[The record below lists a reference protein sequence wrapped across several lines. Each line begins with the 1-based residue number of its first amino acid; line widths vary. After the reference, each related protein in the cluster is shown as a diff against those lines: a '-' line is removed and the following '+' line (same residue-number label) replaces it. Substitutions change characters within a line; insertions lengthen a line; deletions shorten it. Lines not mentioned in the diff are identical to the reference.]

1 VIKLEGMT
9 LEKLQ
14 VIIEAYTKPYRD
26 EMEKVKK
33 QTTSTTSHVERQ
45 TSKMASSF
53 RKIAGVVVAA
63 LSITALIA
71 FGKSCIQ
78 LGSDLAEVQ
87 NVVDVTFGSMS
98 KQVDAFSK
106 NAITQFGLSELTA
119 KKYMGTYGAMAK
131 SFGVTGEAGY
141 QMSAAITG
149 LTGDVASFYNLS
161 TDEAYTKLKSIF
173 TGETESLKELGVVM
187 TQTALDQYAL
197 SNGYGKTTAK
207 MTEQEKVMLRY
218 QFVMSSLSDA
228 SGDFARTSK
237 SWANQVRVL
246 QLQFQSL
253 KATIGQGLIN
263 AFTPVIQVINT
274 VLARLQTLASYF
286 KAFTVALFGDA
297 GGSSDA
303 LSDTAESS
311 GTVADN
317 LSDAADSA
325 KKLKDYSLGIDEL
338 NVLNADD
345 SSGSGSGTGSDS
357 SLDFGSMS
365 GELFSDVTVNPAI
378 EEAAQRV
385 KDLLE
390 AIKTA
395 AEPTREAL
403 QRLWDEGFAKL
414 GTFVWTGLK
423 DFYNEFLVPLGK
435 WTLGTG
441 IPMFADAVND
451 FLLKV
456 DWQSIND
463 ALKNFWKALE
473 PFAEN
478 VGTGLLKF
486 FRDLLDVGASF
497 INTIIPGGLN
507 GIASA
512 LKRIDPDQAESIGYG
527 IGLIATSLSALKLV
541 WTGFKGADNLLKFLD
556 KLFLFIATPSF
567 GITLTLAIIG
577 GTVAAYITALDKLKE
592 YKDNPVKVQAEWE
605 ENKEESI
612 KKNKW
617 GMGNRYA
624 QQADATDAYLND
636 NAYVKQFEYIKTKL
650 HELFNPDQETLDKS
664 ASNIMSRFGQQ
675 ANATEFWK
683 KFFSP
688 DEDTIKKS
696 ANNTMSRFG
705 QQMAATEFWT
715 EVFNKFKIWCSQ
727 KWDGVEI
734 WYNTNV
740 APWFTA
746 EKWNSLYDPLKTSL
760 KKKWDETVGVWG
772 SDIQI
777 WWDDKVSPW
786 FTRDKWN
793 SVYEGI
799 KTSLKNT
806 WDSTVS
812 QWSADVSS
820 WWGENVSPWFTAQK
834 WSELYKTIKE
844 ELKSTWDNTAGVWKT
859 DIDSWWNK
867 NVSPWFTIQKW
878 SDLYESIKTQ
888 LKQKWTETSDEWRTN
903 LTDWWDVDVS
913 PWFTLKKW
921 LNLYDSVKSSLKTK
935 WNDTVEV
942 WKTDLGNWWTND
954 VSPWFTLKQWT
965 DMMARVPDAFRDIFK
980 AAVNAAREQFNK
992 LIDWLNDKFYVSF
1005 DGLEIGGI
1013 EVFPAFDVQLFTI
1026 PHIPALAD
1034 GGMLNAGQLFIANE
1048 AGPELV
1054 GKYGSKSGVVN
1065 NDQIVDAVSEGVAVA
1080 VANVMTAF
1088 QDSGSSDSSDINLVV
1103 DGRTLA
1109 TVQANTQK
1117 RSGFSL
1123 RRTRTV

>member
-1 VIKLEGMT
+1 MPDQEVVKLEGMT

-26 EMEKVKK
+26 ELEKVKK

-197 SNGYGKTTAK
+197 NNGFGKTTAK

-218 QFVMSSLSDA
+218 RFVMSSLSDA

-274 VLARLQTLASYF
+274 VLAKLQTLASYF

-303 LSDTAESS
+303 LSDAAGSS

-338 NVLNADD
+338 NVLNAED

-357 SLDFGSMS
+357 SLDFGDLTKDWTEALVPDASELINKICQAFKNGDYQLAGVYIGEGITNALNS
-365 GELFSDVTVNPAI
+365 IDWLSIYFATGEFGQGLAEFLNGLISPELFGAVGKTIAGALNTALYAALSFGETFDWSNFGRSIASGVNNFFSTYDFAATGRAMSTFVLGLLDTLTVAVENTDWGKIGSQIGTFLNNLDWKTILAKTGKLIVDGLLAAIVTYMNSASTAPVETAIVTYLVLAVGSISPAVI
-378 EEAAQRV
+378 V
-385 KDLLE
+385 KALWKK
-390 AIKTA
+390 ITA
-395 AEPTREAL
+395 AVTAV
-403 QRLWDEGFAKL
+403 FAGGISIPSL
-414 GTFVWTGLK
+414 AMTFGTFVLSNGSTPAIQVIGSEIIEIVEAFIREKFGQRVLDAMGESLWIVSGTALGLS
-423 DFYNEFLVPLGK
+423 LGGPIGAVVGFILGAITKEMMK
-435 WTLGTG
+435 WEPGT
-441 IPMFADAVND
+441 FWENFTNKLFNFDYASKL
-451 FLLKV
+451 F
-456 DWQSIND
+456 ND
-463 ALKNFWKALE
+463 ADNFFRKAFSSDNFLEIGGNIIAGIGAGITGAFALLLE
-473 PFAEN
+473 PI
-478 VGTGLLKF
+478 G
-486 FRDLLDVGASF
+486 DLFDWVW
-497 INTIIPGGLN
+497 
-507 GIASA
+507 
-512 LKRIDPDQAESIGYG
+512 ESVCNI
-527 IGLIATSLSALKLV
+527 
-541 WTGFKGADNLLKFLD
+541 
-556 KLFLFIATPSF
+556 F
-567 GITLTLAIIG
+567 GIHSPAETMKPIG
-577 GTVAAYITALDKLKE
+577 MNILLGIVEGFRNTFEEWTKSLDEWYTNYIA
-592 YKDNPVKVQAEWE
+592 
-605 ENKEESI
+605 
-612 KKNKW
+612 
-617 GMGNRYA
+617 
-624 QQADATDAYLND
+624 
-636 NAYVKQFEYIKTKL
+636 
-650 HELFNPDQETLDKS
+650 
-664 ASNIMSRFGQQ
+664 
-675 ANATEFWK
+675 
-683 KFFSP
+683 
-688 DEDTIKKS
+688 
-696 ANNTMSRFG
+696 
-705 QQMAATEFWT
+705 
-715 EVFNKFKIWCSQ
+715 
-727 KWDGVEI
+727 
-734 WYNTNV
+734 
-740 APWFTA
+740 
-746 EKWNSLYDPLKTSL
+746 
-760 KKKWDETVGVWG
+760 
-772 SDIQI
+772 
-777 WWDDKVSPW
+777 
-786 FTRDKWN
+786 
-793 SVYEGI
+793 
-799 KTSLKNT
+799 
-806 WDSTVS
+806 
-812 QWSADVSS
+812 
-820 WWGENVSPWFTAQK
+820 PWFTAQK
-834 WSELYKTIKE
+834 WSDLYTTIKD
-844 ELKSTWDNTAGVWKT
+844 ELKSTWDNAVDVWKT
-859 DIDSWWNK
+859 DVNSWWNK

-878 SDLYESIKTQ
+878 SDLYESVKTQ
-888 LKQKWTETSDEWRTN
+888 LKQKWGETSEEWRNN
-903 LTDWWDVDVS
+903 LTDWWSIDVS
-913 PWFTLKKW
+913 PWFTVQKW
-921 LNLYDSVKSSLKTK
+921 LSLYDSVKSGLKSK
-935 WNDTVEV
+935 WSDTVGV
-942 WKTDLGNWWTND
+942 WKADLSSWWTND
-954 VSPWFTLKQWT
+954 VESWFTLERWK
-965 DMMARVPDAFRDIFK
+965 DAMKKIPDAFRDIFK
-980 AAVNAAREQFNK
+980 NAVRTA
-992 LIDWLNDKFYVSF
+992 
-1005 DGLEIGGI
+1005 I
-1013 EVFPAFDVQLFTI
+1013 EVLNSFIDIVNDIFTFDWHWENPVTGAEYDSSVTLFQI
-1026 PHIPALAD
+1026 PKINIPALAD
-1034 GGMLNAGQLFIANE
+1034 GGVLNSGQLFVANE

-1088 QDSGSSDSSDINLVV
+1088 QDSGSSDSSDINLIV

-1109 TVQANTQK
+1109 TVQTNTQK